1 MKYKVRTIRGRH
13 QYVQVDFE
21 DEKYNLVGEML
32 MAEKSFL
39 QQIIKM
45 LESVTG
51 SDDLD
56 SNSFS
61 GNAFSIYAAKETTKI
76 TNDINGEEAEAP
88 TKELKKLAKV
98 YQKQYGKIQF

>member
-51 SDDLD
+51 SDDKRRG
-56 SNSFS
+56 SGSSHKGAEKAGEGVSEAVWENS
-61 GNAFSIYAAKETTKI
+61 I
-76 TNDINGEEAEAP
+76 
-88 TKELKKLAKV
+88 LK
-98 YQKQYGKIQF
+98 